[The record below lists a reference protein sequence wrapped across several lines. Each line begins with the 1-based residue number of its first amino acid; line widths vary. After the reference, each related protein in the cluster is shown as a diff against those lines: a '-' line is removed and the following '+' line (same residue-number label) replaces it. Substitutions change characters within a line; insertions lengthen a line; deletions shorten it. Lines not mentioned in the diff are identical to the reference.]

1 MDHSEPGAG
10 SRGGSFP
17 PLTLEQAQGL
27 FAHWRRDE
35 WGWLRT
41 VIIRIAAQKGE
52 FHADYI
58 AEQQLTERNMI
69 GAAVNALCNQGFLT
83 STGEHR
89 KGRSKVSHGR
99 RSYVYTL
106 TARGRALS
114 RALPPSEAKNE
125 PSYEQGGLF

>member
-1 MDHSEPGAG
+1 MEEPGAG
-10 SRGGSFP
+10 TRGGSLP

-41 VIIRIAAQKGE
+41 VIIRIAAKHDE

-58 AEQQLTERNMI
+58 AEQQLSERNMI
-69 GAAVNALCNQGFLT
+69 GAAVNALCNQGFLV

-89 KGRSKVSHGR
+89 KGSSKVSHGR
-99 RSYVYTL
+99 RSYVYKL
-106 TARGRALS
+106 TERGRNLS
-114 RALPPSEAKNE
+114 RVLPPSVETGE
-125 PSYEQGGLF
+125 PEYEQGGLF